1 MESERSAIIEL
12 HMAGKSPSEIL
23 KLLNNAKG
31 RRAFIYRTINRYKET
46 GDTVDK
52 PRSGRPYSVTTSALK
67 KVVRERIRRN
77 PHRSMRKMALE
88 LNISRRAIQKVV
100 KRDLGMRSFKRKK
113 VQFLSGSV
121 KEKRVSRSKSLL
133 ALHAIGVLENTIFS
147 DEKIF
152 TIEEATNS
160 QNDRVI
166 SASVSAIPD
175 KFRYISRMKK
185 PLSVMVW
192 AGVSAVGRT
201 PLIFIPPGVKI
212 NAKTYQELVLEPVV
226 KGLSQTM
233 FSGQQFVF
241 QQDGAP
247 AHTANTTQDWLKHN
261 IPNFIHKDEWPPYS
275 PDLNPMDY
283 SVWSILENK
292 ACSVSHNTV
301 SSLKISL
308 CREWEKIPQE
318 TLRAAVEG
326 FRTDSGPSFPKRVVI
341 LNK

>member
-1 MESERSAIIEL
+1 
-12 HMAGKSPSEIL
+12 
-23 KLLNNAKG
+23 
-31 RRAFIYRTINRYKET
+31 
-46 GDTVDK
+46 
-52 PRSGRPYSVTTSALK
+52 
-67 KVVRERIRRN
+67 
-77 PHRSMRKMALE
+77 MALE

-160 QNDRVI
+160 QNNRVI
-166 SASVSAIPD
+166 STSVSAIPD

-185 PLSVMVW
+185 PLSVIVW

-241 QQDGAP
+241 QQDCAP

-283 SVWSILENK
+283 SVWYILENK

-308 CREWEKIPQE
+308 CREWEKMPQE

-326 FRTDSGPSFPKRVVI
+326 FPNRLRAVI
-341 LNK
+341 SKKGGYIE

>member
-1 MESERSAIIEL
+1 
-12 HMAGKSPSEIL
+12 
-23 KLLNNAKG
+23 
-31 RRAFIYRTINRYKET
+31 
-46 GDTVDK
+46 
-52 PRSGRPYSVTTSALK
+52 
-67 KVVRERIRRN
+67 
-77 PHRSMRKMALE
+77 MALE

-113 VQFLSGSV
+113 VQFLSGSA
-121 KEKRVSRSKSLL
+121 KEKRVSRNKSLL
-133 ALHAIGVLENTIFS
+133 SLHAIGVLKNTLFS

-166 SASVSAIPD
+166 STSVSAIPD

-233 FSGQQFVF
+233 FSGQ
-241 QQDGAP
+241 
-247 AHTANTTQDWLKHN
+247 
-261 IPNFIHKDEWPPYS
+261 
-275 PDLNPMDY
+275 
-283 SVWSILENK
+283 
-292 ACSVSHNTV
+292 
-301 SSLKISL
+301 
-308 CREWEKIPQE
+308 
-318 TLRAAVEG
+318 
-326 FRTDSGPSFPKRVVI
+326 
-341 LNK
+341 